1 MKTNS
6 VKFLTSSI
14 LIICICAASFISAQ
28 STFINV
34 KEYGAVG
41 DGVVLETPAI
51 QEAIDK
57 SALSGGVVYFPPG
70 KYLTGSIEL
79 KSNIEIYISPEATIL
94 GSTNI
99 ADYREYFP
107 KMKSYNDSFLKH
119 SLFYAEGAENI
130 SIRGE
135 GTIDGQGSAFK
146 VTTRE
151 KPERYKNRPY
161 IIRFV
166 ECRNVKIE
174 NITMRNSAMWMQQY
188 LTCEDL
194 FIKGIRVYNHANQN
208 NDMIDID
215 GCRNV
220 VISDCIGDTDD
231 DAITLKSTSF
241 SITENVVIT
250 NCVVSSHCN
259 AIKLGTESHGGF
271 RNISISNIVVKPSI
285 DTEPIYGLAKGIS
298 GITLGMVDGGIL
310 EGVTISNVRIEG
322 TQVPIYMRLGNRARK
337 FYDGQPQPAVG
348 TFKDV
353 SISNVIATDIQS
365 NIGASITGILGFNVQ
380 NIGLENITLEFPGGG
395 TAEDALKSV
404 PELEDHYPES
414 TKWGTLPSFGFF
426 IRHVQN
432 ISLNNIELRLKRE
445 DHRPA
450 ILCDDVKQLNISG
463 LKIGSGVLARNA
475 ITFRNVNEGIIHS
488 SLLYSRVNSFLKIEG
503 ERNKNIYLLNNI
515 LSNAGK
521 TVDNRSGIKVIQ
533 SGNIK

>member
-6 VKFLTSSI
+6 INFLKGRI
-14 LIICICAASFISAQ
+14 LPIYFLAASFISAQ
-28 STFINV
+28 SAFINV
-34 KEYGAVG
+34 KEYGAIG
-41 DGVVLETPAI
+41 DGVTLETSAI
-51 QEAIDK
+51 QKTIDH
-57 SALSGGVVYFPPG
+57 SYLYGGVVYFPPG
-70 KYLTGSIEL
+70 KYLTGSLEL
-79 KSNIEIYISPEATIL
+79 KSNIEIFISPGATIL

-99 ADYREYFP
+99 SDYTEYLP

-166 ECRNVKIE
+166 ECKNVKIE

-188 LTCEDL
+188 LACEDL

-215 GCRNV
+215 GCKNV
-220 VISDCIGDTDD
+220 IMSDCIGDTDD

-250 NCVVSSHCN
+250 NCVISSHCN

-271 RNISISNIVVKPSI
+271 RNITISNMVVKPSI
-285 DTEPIYGLAKGIS
+285 DTEPIYGLPKGIS

-310 EGVTISNVRIEG
+310 EGVTISNIRIEG

-337 FYDGQPQPAVG
+337 FYDGQPQPGVG

-353 SISNVIATDIQS
+353 SISNVMATDIQS
-365 NIGASITGILGFNVQ
+365 NIGASITGIPGYNIQ
-380 NIGLENITLEFPGGG
+380 NISLENITLEFPGGG
-395 TAEDALKSV
+395 TADDALKSI

-426 IRHVQN
+426 IRHARN

-450 ILCDDVKQLNISG
+450 ILCDDVEQLNISG

-475 ITFRNVNEGIIHS
+475 VIFRDVNEGIIQS

-515 LSNAGK
+515 LSNTGK
-521 TVDNRSGIKVIQ
+521 IVDNRSRIKIIQ

>member
-6 VKFLTSSI
+6 VKFLTGSI
-14 LIICICAASFISAQ
+14 LIIFFCAASFISAQ
-28 STFINV
+28 YTFINV

-41 DGVVLETPAI
+41 DGVVIETPAI
-51 QEAIDK
+51 QKAIDK

-79 KSNIEIYISPEATIL
+79 KSNIEIYISPGATIL

-166 ECRNVKIE
+166 ECKNVKIE

-188 LTCEDL
+188 LACEDL
-194 FIKGIRVYNHANQN
+194 FIRGIRVYNHANQN
-208 NDMIDID
+208 NDMMDID

-220 VISDCIGDTDD
+220 VISDCMGDTDD

-285 DTEPIYGLAKGIS
+285 DTEPIYGLPKGIS

-310 EGVTISNVRIEG
+310 EGVTISNIRIEG

-337 FYDGQPQPAVG
+337 FYEGQPLPGVG
-348 TFKDV
+348 IFKDV

-365 NIGASITGILGFNVQ
+365 NIGASITGIPGHDIQ
-380 NIGLENITLEFPGGG
+380 NISLENITLEFPGGG

-414 TKWGTLPSFGFF
+414 TKWGALPSFGLF
-426 IRHVQN
+426 IRHAQN
-432 ISLNNIELRLKRE
+432 ISLNNIELRLKSD

-450 ILCDDVKQLNISG
+450 ILCDDVKQLNIAG

-475 ITFRNVNEGIIHS
+475 IIFCGVNEGIIQS
-488 SLLYSRVNSFLKIEG
+488 SFLYSPVNSFLKIEG